1 MQICLLEVLFVAL
14 SQLSKYVFC
23 LETNSAENH
32 EDNVFS
38 QESLTAKPLQPH
50 KLTTKPQLFNM
61 LSFFQLRCLSSCVPF
76 QNFNPLRSGDLL
88 VSMESRR
95 K

>member
-1 MQICLLEVLFVAL
+1 MLCLVQIFVLEVLFVAL
-14 SQLSKYVFC
+14 SQLSKCVFC

-32 EDNVFS
+32 EVEDNVFS
-38 QESLTAKPLQPH
+38 QESLTAKPLQLH

-61 LSFFQLRCLSSCVPF
+61 MSSFSCVPF